1 MKAILFRGSLLLAAL
16 TFIAVSMSAQPR
28 HRQHP
33 PRPFH
38 AIEQHKAEL
47 EITESQQAQLDE
59 LKASFQEEA
68 KALREQDLEHDAKR
82 EAMHS
87 LMDGLKTDL
96 EDILTEAQTTQLK
109 SLMKAKHKEHK
120 ARMKEAHDDLKV
132 YKDENIKPVMLAQR
146 QKLEAKISAEDRA
159 EIAQLREVVAKRK
172 AERKAAWEAAKAKG
186 ERPDRPAREE
196 HPEREAIKQLVD
208 KYDTEIEALFAEIEP
223 QAKQW
228 KEDMQF
234 IMQAHRPEGSE
245 FQGSKSQ
252 GDKFQGSKFQD
263 SKSQGSKFQGDK
275 FQGSKSQG
283 SKSQGSKSQGDK
295 FQGSKSQGSKFRSGN
310 PHGHKGKGHKA
321 KGGGH
326 PEGGI
331 FHKARFLLMDPAEE
345 ATASTAGMLVQ
356 ETKAYPNPANEVL
369 TLDYELVKSAQVDIQ
384 IHSKEG
390 QLQQTLPQG
399 QLKAGSQSVRLDVSS
414 LRDGAYYLSVIAD
427 GQLKMVPFVVT
438 RQ

>member
-1 MKAILFRGSLLLAAL
+1 MKAILIRGSLVLAAL
-16 TFIAVSMSAQPR
+16 TFIAVSLSAQSR

-38 AIEQHKAEL
+38 AIELHKAEL
-47 EITESQQAQLDE
+47 EITETQQAQLDE

-68 KALREQDLEHDAKR
+68 KALHQEDLEHDAKR
-82 EAMHS
+82 EAKHS
-87 LMDGLKTDL
+87 LMKGLKADL
-96 EDILTEAQTTQLK
+96 ADILTEEQTTQLK

-120 ARMKEAHDDLKV
+120 ARMKEARSDVKA
-132 YKDENIKPVMLAQR
+132 YRDENIKPVMLAQR
-146 QKLEAKISAEDRA
+146 QKLEAKISAEDKK
-159 EIAQLREVVAKRK
+159 EIAQLREAVAQRK
-172 AERKAAWEAAKAKG
+172 AERKAAWKAAKAKG
-186 ERPDRPAREE
+186 ERPERPARGE
-196 HPEREAIKQLVD
+196 HPEREAIKQLVN
-208 KYDTEIEALFAEIEP
+208 KYDTEIEALFAEVEP

-228 KEDMQF
+228 KEDMKF
-234 IMQAHRPEGSE
+234 ILEAHRPEGSE

-252 GDKFQGSKFQD
+252 GDKFQGD
-263 SKSQGSKFQGDK
+263 
-275 FQGSKSQG
+275 
-283 SKSQGSKSQGDK
+283 
-295 FQGSKSQGSKFRSGN
+295 KFRSGN

-345 ATASTAGMLVQ
+345 ADASTASMLVQ
-356 ETKAYPNPANEVL
+356 KAKAYPNPANEAL
-369 TLDYELVKSAQVDIQ
+369 TLDYELAKGAQVDIQ

-399 QLKAGSQSVRLDVSS
+399 QLKAGSQSARLDVSS
-414 LRDGAYYLSVIAD
+414 LRDGAYYLSVVAD
-427 GQLKMVPFVVT
+427 GQLKILPFIVT